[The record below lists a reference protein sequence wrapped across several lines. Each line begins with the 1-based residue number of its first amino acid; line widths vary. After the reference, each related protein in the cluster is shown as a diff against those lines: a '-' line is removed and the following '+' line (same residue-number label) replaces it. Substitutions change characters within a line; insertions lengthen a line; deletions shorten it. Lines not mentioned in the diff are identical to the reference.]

1 MGPRNQIQVG
11 RLGSQH
17 SYLTSYP
24 AGPFPLCSELQAS
37 LTSTERP
44 CSTRTKVRITSRL
57 PMAAHTDAHYF
68 PPSVISDENYRYK
81 SFNQRFIFCFHI
93 TVFYSTQTSISESL
107 EPLSSQGCEGCSST
121 TLPNRAAATPTQLM
135 SCLGR
140 QLQLSPS
147 L

>member
-1 MGPRNQIQVG
+1 
-11 RLGSQH
+11 
-17 SYLTSYP
+17 
-24 AGPFPLCSELQAS
+24 
-37 LTSTERP
+37 
-44 CSTRTKVRITSRL
+44 
-57 PMAAHTDAHYF
+57 MAAHTDAHYF

-107 EPLSSQGCEGCSST
+107 ELLSSQGCEGCAST